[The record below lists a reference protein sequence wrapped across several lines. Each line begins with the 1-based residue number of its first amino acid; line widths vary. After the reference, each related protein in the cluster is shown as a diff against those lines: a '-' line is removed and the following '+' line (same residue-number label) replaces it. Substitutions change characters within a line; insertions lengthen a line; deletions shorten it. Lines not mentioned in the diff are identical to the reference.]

1 MKNHWQPAK
10 RIVIKIGSALLVD
23 ASSGSIHYE
32 WLMSL
37 CEDVAQLWQQQ
48 KQVIIVSSGAVAI
61 GQRHLGLQRS
71 RAQLEEQQAAAAV
84 GQIRLAHAYQ
94 EALSKHGIT
103 VAQILLTLGDSENRQ
118 RYLNAHHTLETLL
131 RLKVVPVINEN
142 DTVATSELRYGDN
155 DRLAARVAQ
164 MVAAD
169 VLVLLSD
176 IDGLYESDPR
186 KDPQANFIPEVHQ
199 LTPAIEAM
207 GQGSGSDYGT
217 GGMKTKLAAARI
229 VMDSGCRMVICKGS
243 HIHPLAQLKQQ
254 QPCTWFL
261 PSISPRSARKNWLAQ
276 HLQPLGN
283 IFIDEGAAQALSN
296 GKSLLAVGV
305 IGIEGKFHK
314 GDPVRIIYQ
323 RQEIARGLCN
333 FHAYEAKL
341 IMGQQSSEVEKILG
355 YRASEEMIHRDDLV
369 VLV

>member
-1 MKNHWQPAK
+1 MENHWQSAK

-71 RAQLEEQQAAAAV
+71 RSHLEEQQAAAAV

-94 EALSKHGIT
+94 EALSRHGIT

-118 RYLNAHHTLETLL
+118 RYLNARHTLETLL
-131 RLKVVPVINEN
+131 DLNVVPIINEN
-142 DTVATSELRYGDN
+142 DTVATSEIRYGDN
-155 DRLAARVAQ
+155 DRLSARVAQ

-186 KDPQANFIPEVHQ
+186 KNPDAKFIPEVHQ
-199 LTPAIEAM
+199 LTSAIVAM
-207 GQGSGSDYGT
+207 GEGSSSDYGT
-217 GGMKTKLAAARI
+217 GGMKTKLAAAGI
-229 VMDSGCRMVICKGS
+229 VMGSGCRMVICRGN
-243 HIHPLAQLKQQ
+243 HIHPLAQLEQH

-261 PSISPRSARKNWLAQ
+261 PSISPRNARKNWLAQ
-276 HLQPLGN
+276 HLKPLGN
-283 IFIDEGAAQALSN
+283 IFIDEGAAQALLN

-305 IGIEGKFHK
+305 NGIEGEFRK
-314 GDPVRIIYQ
+314 GDPVRIISQQ
-323 RQEIARGLCN
+323 REIGRGLCN
-333 FHAYEAKL
+333 YHAYEAKL
-341 IMGQQSSEVEKILG
+341 IMGQQSTEIEKILG